1 MHLEV
6 MTTEAAA
13 DRPLA
18 LQIIIGYKVIKAVAV
33 LAMALTLTLASGY
46 AFEQARHWTRN
57 MLEHGGL
64 LHQAA
69 LWMQNHLTI
78 GTVKTVRLLAW
89 LDGAMTALEAGLLI
103 SGKSWGEWLV
113 VAGLAA
119 LLPFEVR
126 AAIVHGHLAHYVVLT
141 ANTAIV
147 LYVVHRQLER
157 HRLHA
162 QRHA

>member
-1 MHLEV
+1 

-13 DRPLA
+13 ERPLA

-33 LAMALTLTLASGY
+33 LALALTLTLASGY
-46 AFEQARHWTRN
+46 AFEHARHWTRN
-57 MLEHGGL
+57 LLEHGGL

-89 LDGAMTALEAGLLI
+89 LDGITTAVEAGLLI

-119 LLPFEVR
+119 LLPFEMR
-126 AAIVHGHLAHYVVLT
+126 AAILHARVAHYVVLI

-147 LYVVHRQLER
+147 LYLVHRQLEK
-157 HRLHA
+157 HRIHA
-162 QRHA
+162 LRRHA